1 MKTDD
6 RKLKSTTS
14 KTITLTNDFHNTKIG
29 LKTSHGH
36 RLSPGQVAKARKA
49 LCGIAD
55 CTCGGHCGERGVQY
69 TSDHAARITIVPTAD
84 GGADLELDAIK

>member
-6 RKLKSTTS
+6 RNLKSTTS

-29 LKTSHGH
+29 LKTRHGH

-49 LCGIAD
+49 LCGVPG
-55 CTCGGHCGERGVQY
+55 CTCGGICGERGVQY
-69 TSDHAARITIVPTAD
+69 TSDHGARIAILATTD
-84 GGADLELDAIK
+84 GGADLELDAI